1 MPERVIEVVGLQNLM
16 EYLQFYLQMKSAG
29 LTKQRDY

>member
-1 MPERVIEVVGLQNLM
+1 MTGRVVKVVGLQNLM
-16 EYLQFYLQMKSAG
+16 AYLQFYLQMKSAS